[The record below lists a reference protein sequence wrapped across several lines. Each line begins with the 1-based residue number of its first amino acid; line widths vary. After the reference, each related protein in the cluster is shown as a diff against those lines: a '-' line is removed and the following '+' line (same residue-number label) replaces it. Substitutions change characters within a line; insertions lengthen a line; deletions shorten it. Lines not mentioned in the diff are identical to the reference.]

1 MWDKLSWK
9 KSALVR
15 SKIIGLLVNTLT
27 VEYKYSRRNMQTFAQ
42 QDPTPLSLKQKTFSG
57 FFIAFL
63 KSTSNGEH
71 FQKKGE
77 SCSLS
82 ISEIIDS
89 KGGGYLSAWKALFQ
103 NRFR

>member
-1 MWDKLSWK
+1 MNLGKLSWK

-15 SKIIGLLVNTLT
+15 SKILGLFVNTLT
-27 VEYKYSRRNMQTFAQ
+27 AE
-42 QDPTPLSLKQKTFSG
+42 TFSG

-63 KSTSNGEH
+63 KSTLNGEH

-77 SCSLS
+77 SSSLS

-89 KGGGYLSAWKALFQ
+89 KRGGYFSAWKALLQ
-103 NRFR
+103 NSFR

>member
-15 SKIIGLLVNTLT
+15 SKILGLFVNTLT
-27 VEYKYSRRNMQTFAQ
+27 AEYRYSRRNMQTLTQ
-42 QDPTPLSLKQKTFSG
+42 QVQTPLSLKQKTFSW

-63 KSTSNGEH
+63 KSALNGEH

-77 SCSLS
+77 SSSLS
-82 ISEIIDS
+82 ISEIIGS
-89 KGGGYLSAWKALFQ
+89 KIGGYLSAWKALLQ
-103 NRFR
+103 NSFR